1 MFPKSSSKSSLR
13 PHVKHEVSQI
23 GLALKDCAR
32 QLRYA
37 ARNLPAAEPL
47 VPWSPRVPGHAP
59 LPPLPHF
66 SLGSVGRFA
75 DNLLETAESF
85 AGHAVPPLQDH
96 WKSPVPLEPVTSY
109 LAGKQDH
116 EGRTRHFSMTY
127 YAAAKRFIM
136 LRGATDVL
144 IFEHRIGAAFDEVH
158 AGPAWAADDA
168 SEWHVGASGSGVE
181 VRDACARLALS
192 LIDLQA
198 IQSVRFNVLPDA
210 AAPWWLVSDANAYV
224 FLTLSLAVAAQVS
237 CPAAVPRA
245 PDAAM
250 RFAADIVGAREN
262 LLKRALM
269 QPDRAAALN
278 AVFESVLEHL

>member
-37 ARNLPAAEPL
+37 ARNLPASEPL
-47 VPWSPRVPGHAP
+47 VPWSPRTPGHAS
-59 LPPLPHF
+59 LPHF

-96 WKSPVPLEPVTSY
+96 WKSPVRLESVTAYMS
-109 LAGKQDH
+109 GKDDH
-116 EGRTRHFSMTY
+116 PKNPNNFSMTY

-144 IFEHRIGAAFDEVH
+144 IFEHRIGTAFDDVRVP
-158 AGPAWAADDA
+158 PALPNDGLPEWQVGAPGTADD
-168 SEWHVGASGSGVE
+168 
-181 VRDACARLALS
+181 VRDACVRLALS
-192 LIDLQA
+192 LIDLQT
-198 IQSVRFNVLPDA
+198 IQSVRFKVLPDTT
-210 AAPWWLVSDANAYV
+210 APWWLVSDPNAYV
-224 FLTLSLAVAAQVS
+224 FLALSLAVAAQVA
-237 CPAAVPRA
+237 CPAAMPQES
-245 PDAAM
+245 DAAM
-250 RFAADIVGAREN
+250 RFVADIVGAREGV
-262 LLKRALM
+262 LKRALM
-269 QPDRAAALN
+269 GPDRAAALN
-278 AVFESVLEHL
+278 HEFENILGHL